1 MGHPAVSEDLLLQW
15 ATKNGADAFGIDAGE
30 IAYGKLAD
38 AVLASPC
45 EGNAPGAT
53 SSVRYVFCRGQILFD
68 FRSHYEFDEVA

>member
-45 EGNAPGAT
+45 EGNAPGVT